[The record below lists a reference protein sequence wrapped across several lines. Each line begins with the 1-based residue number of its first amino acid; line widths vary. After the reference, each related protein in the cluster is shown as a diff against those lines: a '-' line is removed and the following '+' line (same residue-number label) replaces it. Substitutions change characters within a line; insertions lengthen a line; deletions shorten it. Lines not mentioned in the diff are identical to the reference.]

1 MLQQCTTGQTVQD
14 FGQFAL
20 HARALAGS
28 HDDHIDWWPA
38 GLICAT
44 FGN

>member
-1 MLQQCTTGQTVQD
+1 MLQQWTAGQAVQD

-28 HDDHIDWWPA
+28 HDDHIDWWLA
-38 GLICAT
+38 GLIRAF